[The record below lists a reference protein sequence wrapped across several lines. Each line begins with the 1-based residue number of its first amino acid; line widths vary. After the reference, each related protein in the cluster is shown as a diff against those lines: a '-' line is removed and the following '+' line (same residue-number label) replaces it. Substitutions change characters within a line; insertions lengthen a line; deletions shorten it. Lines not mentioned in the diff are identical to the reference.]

1 MNKKIKLLGISGSPR
16 RGNSDYLL
24 NKALEDRDDID
35 FALETTIY
43 SLAGKKIQPCIGCF
57 KCGENK
63 GQCILK
69 DDFEDL
75 RQLWI
80 NSDVVIYSFPV
91 YHLSIPG
98 QLKCFIDR
106 LGNAFYGYYEVSSMR
121 HMKVIGALC
130 QGMHYFGGQ
139 ELAVSFIL
147 QHSVLLNSIPIAGD
161 GWHSYIGAEGW
172 TNNNTNRNALEQLC
186 NSGDM
191 DAGITLTAAK
201 SVIKRAVEVAAIIK
215 AGVSTHEDKLKKDIR
230 YIPYLERMHADDIK

>member
-1 MNKKIKLLGISGSPR
+1 NK
-16 RGNSDYLL
+16 
-24 NKALEDRDDID
+24 
-35 FALETTIY
+35 
-43 SLAGKKIQPCIGCF
+43 CV
-57 KCGENK
+57 ENK

-80 NSDVVIYSFPV
+80 NADVVIYSFPV
-91 YHLSIPG
+91 YHLSVPG

-130 QGMHYFGGQ
+130 QGMHFFGGQ
-139 ELAVSFIL
+139 ELATSFIL

-172 TNNNTNRNALEQLC
+172 TNNKTDRNALEQLHD
-186 NSGDM
+186 SEDM
-191 DAGITLTAAK
+191 YTNITLTAAK
-201 SVIKRAVEVAAIIK
+201 SVIKRAVEMAAIIK
-215 AGVSTHEDKLKKDIR
+215 AGASIH
-230 YIPYLERMHADDIK
+230 

>member
-1 MNKKIKLLGISGSPR
+1 MGKKIKLLGISGSPR
-16 RGNSDYLL
+16 KGNSYYLL
-24 NKALEDRDDID
+24 NEALKDKEDIGFGID
-35 FALETTIY
+35 TTIY
-43 SLAGKKIQPCIGCF
+43 SLAGKKIQPCIGCN
-57 KCGENK
+57 KCAENG

-69 DDFEDL
+69 DDFEEL

-80 NSDVVIYSFPV
+80 NSDVIIYSFPV

-130 QGMHYFGGQ
+130 QGIHFFGGQ
-139 ELAVSFIL
+139 ELSTNFIL

-172 TNNNTNRNALEQLC
+172 THNNTDRNAMEQLC
-186 NSGDM
+186 TSGDM
-191 DAGITLTAAK
+191 NANITLTAAK
-201 SVIKRAVEVAAIIK
+201 SVVRRAVEMASIIK
-215 AGVSTHEDKLKKDIR
+215 SGVSTHEEKLKKDIR
-230 YIPYLERMHADDIK
+230 YIPYIERMGVDDTK

>member
-16 RGNSDYLL
+16 KGNSYYLL
-24 NKALEDRDDID
+24 NRALENVEDLD
-35 FALETTIY
+35 FSIETTTY

-69 DDFEDL
+69 DDFEEL

-106 LGNAFYGYYEVSSMR
+106 LGNAFYGYYEVSSIR

-130 QGMHYFGGQ
+130 QGMHFFGGQ
-139 ELAVSFIL
+139 ELATSFIL
-147 QHSVLLNSIPIAGD
+147 QHSVLVNSIPIAGD

-172 TNNNTNRNALEQLC
+172 TNNKTDRNALEQLC
-186 NSGDM
+186 DLEDM
-191 DAGITLTAAK
+191 DANITLTAAK
-201 SVIKRAVEVAAIIK
+201 SVIKRAVEMAAIIK
-215 AGVSTHEDKLKKDIR
+215 AGASIHEDKLKKDIR
-230 YIPYLERMHADDIK
+230 YMPYLERMHGNDIK